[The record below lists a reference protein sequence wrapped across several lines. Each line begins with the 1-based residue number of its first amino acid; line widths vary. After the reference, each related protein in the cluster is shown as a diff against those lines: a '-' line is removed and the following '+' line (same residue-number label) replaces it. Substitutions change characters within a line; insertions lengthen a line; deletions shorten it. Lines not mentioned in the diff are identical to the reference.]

1 MTATTAAAAPPASAR
16 ERSYEELESIFAG
29 IDAPYALVD
38 LDAMWSNGDEM
49 LARAQGTP
57 IRVASKSVRCRP
69 LLAAMLQK
77 DVRKHPARPGAQR
90 GYPGFRGLMTFT
102 LPESL
107 WLHGHGFDDL
117 LLAYPSA
124 DRGALAELACLDSER
139 APIAMVDSVEQ
150 LDYVED
156 AVGRTGG
163 GRIRVCI
170 ELDVGWWPLGGRVKV
185 GAKRSPIRTP
195 EQARALAREIEAR
208 PRFELAALMG
218 YEAHIAGLGD
228 HPLGKRMQAPLIRF
242 MKRRSAA
249 EIAERRA
256 AVVAAVREVS
266 PVPIVNGGGTGSV
279 HLTAG
284 EPAVTEVTAGS
295 GFFASTLFDRYTDFT
310 LTPAAM
316 FAMPVVRRPSGSVA
330 TLLGGG
336 YHASGAAGADRLPA
350 PYLPHGLR
358 LDPLEGAG
366 EVQTPVTGSAA
377 ASLRVGDRVYL
388 RHAKAGELCERFERL
403 YLVSGDQIVDEV
415 PTYRGEGRCEL

>member
-1 MTATTAAAAPPASAR
+1 VATTEAAPRAAAPA
-16 ERSYEELESIFAG
+16 RSYEELEAIFANV
-29 IDAPYALVD
+29 DAPYALVD
-38 LDAMWSNGDEM
+38 LDAMWSNGAEM

-69 LLAAMLQK
+69 LLAAILER
-77 DVRKHPARPGAQR
+77 D
-90 GYPGFRGLMTFT
+90 PGFQGLMTFT

-107 WLHGHGFDDL
+107 WLHGHGFEDL
-117 LLAYPSA
+117 LLAYPTA
-124 DRGALAELACLDSER
+124 DRGALAELAGLDSER
-139 APIAMVDSVEQ
+139 PPIVMVDSAEQ
-150 LDYVED
+150 LDWIEA
-156 AVGRTGG
+156 AVGPSGRTV
-163 GRIRVCI
+163 RVCI
-170 ELDVGWWPLGGRVKV
+170 ELDVGWWVLGGRVKV

-195 EQARALAREIEAR
+195 EQAQALAREISGR

-228 HPLGKRMQAPLIRF
+228 HPLGKRLQAPLIRL

-256 AVVAAVREVS
+256 AVVAAVREVT

-279 HLTAG
+279 HLTAS
-284 EPAVTEVTAGS
+284 EQAVTEVTAGS
-295 GFFASTLFDRYTDFT
+295 GFFAPTLFDRYDDFT

-316 FAMPVVRRPSGSVA
+316 FAMPVVRRPSGGVA

-336 YHASGAAGADRLPA
+336 YHASGAAGRDRLPA
-350 PYLPHGLR
+350 PHLPRGLR

-366 EVQTPVTGSAA
+366 EVQTPVIGAAA

-388 RHAKAGELCERFERL
+388 RHAKAGELCERFDRL
-403 YLVSGDQIVDEV
+403 YLVSGGEIVDEV

>member
-1 MTATTAAAAPPASAR
+1 VATIEAAPPAAAR
-16 ERSYEELESIFAG
+16 ERTYEELESICAG
-29 IDAPYALVD
+29 IDAPFALVD
-38 LDAMWSNGDEM
+38 LDAMWSNGAEM
-49 LARAQGTP
+49 LARAAGTP

-69 LLAAMLQK
+69 LLAAMLE
-77 DVRKHPARPGAQR
+77 RPG
-90 GYPGFRGLMTFT
+90 FEGLMTFT

-107 WLHGHGFDDL
+107 WLHGHGFYDL
-117 LLAYPSA
+117 LLAYPTA
-124 DRGALAELACLDSER
+124 HRGALAELARLDTER
-139 APIAMVDSVEQ
+139 PPILMVDSTDQ
-150 LDYVED
+150 LDYVE
-156 AVGRTGG
+156 AAAGPG
-163 GRIRVCI
+163 GRPLRVCI

-195 EQARALAREIEAR
+195 EAARALAREIASR

-228 HPLGKRMQAPLIRF
+228 RPLGKRLQAPLIRL

-256 AVVAAVREVS
+256 EVVAAVREVS

-279 HLTAG
+279 HLTRR
-284 EPAVTEVTAGS
+284 EPVVTEITAGS
-295 GFFASTLFDRYTDFT
+295 GFFASTLFDRYADFT

-316 FAMPVVRRPSGSVA
+316 FAMPVVRRPSGAVA

-336 YHASGAAGADRLPA
+336 YHASGAAGLDRLPA
-350 PYLPHGLR
+350 PYLPRGLR
-358 LDPLEGAG
+358 LDPQEGAG
-366 EVQTPVTGSAA
+366 EVQTPVLGAAA

-388 RHAKAGELCERFERL
+388 RHAKAGELCERFDRL
-403 YLVSGDQIVDEV
+403 HLLSGGEIVDEV